1 MGATVQDSLNRWGL
15 AMTTAA
21 DQARAVEALIWPNP
35 VLRSA
40 DQNYARSLM
49 RSVIPSQHWGV
60 SAGAPA
66 GATIELKNGWLP
78 HDGAYR
84 VNSIGHVSDATHDY
98 VIAVLTST
106 PGTGTSSFTYGIAT
120 IEGVTRLLWG
130 HSATGPAARV
140 APDASD
146 AGR

>member
-1 MGATVQDSLNRWGL
+1 V
-15 AMTTAA
+15 TTAA
-21 DQARAVEALIWPNP
+21 DQARAVEALVWPNP
-35 VLRSA
+35 VIRSA

-66 GATIELKNGWLP
+66 GATVELKNGWLP

-84 VNSIGHVSDATHDY
+84 VNSVGHVSDATHDY

-130 HSATGPAARV
+130 RSATSSAAARV